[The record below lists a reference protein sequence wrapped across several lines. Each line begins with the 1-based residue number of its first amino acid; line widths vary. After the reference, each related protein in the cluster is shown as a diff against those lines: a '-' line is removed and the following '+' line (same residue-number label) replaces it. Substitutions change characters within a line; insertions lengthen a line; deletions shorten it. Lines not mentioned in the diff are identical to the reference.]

1 MAVFS
6 HHGLCGRSQP
16 PHIGCTYTRVLWE
29 PPHADRHVV
38 VGGTAE
44 AVVSVAQ
51 PHWEKTLGRRRGPP
65 RHFAFDLI
73 QMNPF
78 YCPCCA
84 GRRVQ
89 QWRLSEI
96 NFEAEEAF
104 CSAVGKLVADLMHQT
119 VQQVSDPCAVIRAL
133 DGEVQ
138 TGRVRRPA
146 AAQAASRMRPAGT
159 MFAEYAS
166 NLLRALLWQGTR
178 TLGHDLT
185 AQGCSCLH
193 TVLAWGTCPTI
204 VLPVLWTWRP
214 TAIGLVAVADRR
226 FQDHCMSVLFSY
238 GSVPWMYS
246 KDRGGRAAFA
256 GPLTNTSPAQQ
267 WARWHGRRFRKLWLS
282 SLCA

>member
-6 HHGLCGRSQP
+6 YHGLCGRSQP
-16 PHIGCTYTRVLWE
+16 PHIGCTYARVLWK

-51 PHWEKTLGRRRGPP
+51 PLWEKTLGRHCGLSC
-65 RHFAFDLI
+65 HFAFDLLK
-73 QMNPF
+73 MDPF
-78 YCPCCA
+78 PCCPCCA
-84 GRRVQ
+84 GRRVR
-89 QWRLSEI
+89 QWRPSEI

-104 CSAVGKLVADLMHQT
+104 CAAVGKLVAGLMHQT

-138 TGRVRRPA
+138 AGRVRRSA
-146 AAQAASRMRPAGT
+146 AAQAASRMRPACT
-159 MFAEYAS
+159 MYAEYAS
-166 NLLRALLWQGTR
+166 NLLRALLWEGSR

-204 VLPVLWTWRP
+204 VLPVFWAWRP
-214 TAIGLVAVADRR
+214 TAIGLVADRR
-226 FQDHCMSVLFSY
+226 FQDPSMSLLFSY

-246 KDRGGRAAFA
+246 KDHGGRAAFA
-256 GPLTNTSPAQQ
+256 GPLSNTSPAQQ
-267 WARWHGRRFRKLWLS
+267 WARWHGRRFRKLWVC